1 MNEAA
6 LSKKTAHG
14 PEAATIS
21 PAKAGPIARAMLIPT
36 PLSVIA
42 AGKSDGETNS
52 GVIACQTGLL
62 IADPTPSR
70 KVSESNR
77 LGVIWPIKA
86 KTPIAPA
93 ATNIQI
99 CMTRSK
105 RRRTTR
111 SASAPAGSA
120 TRTTGRLPAVSTS
133 ATRTGE
139 GVNEVI
145 NHDSPTSCIQ
155 VPTLEITVAIQSARN
170 TDPLRGLHADALL
183 AESFPLCFL
192 VNVSFFADFATSG
205 ATPDRSA
212 ESCAGD
218 AHLRRAS
225 RAKCAQSP
233 KRPPPLSFAGRLRS
247 YWHRCAVA
255 LSARL

>member
-6 LSKKTAHG
+6 FRKKTAHG
-14 PEAATIS
+14 PDAATMR
-21 PAKAGPIARAMLIPT
+21 PPNAGPIARAMLMPT
-36 PLSVIA
+36 ALSVIA
-42 AGKSDGETNS
+42 AGKSDCETSS

-70 KVSESNR
+70 KVSVSKR
-77 LGVIWPIKA
+77 PGVIWPINA
-86 KTPIAPA
+86 RIPMAPA
-93 ATNIQI
+93 ALNIQI
-99 CMTRSK
+99 CITNN
-105 RRRTTR
+105 RRRR
-111 SASAPAGSA
+111 STMSARAPAGNA

-170 TDPLRGLHADALL
+170 TDPLRGLHADALP

-205 ATPDRSA
+205 ATPDQSA

>member
-14 PEAATIS
+14 PDAATMR
-21 PAKAGPIARAMLIPT
+21 PPNAGPIARAMLMPT
-36 PLSVIA
+36 PLSVI
-42 AGKSDGETNS
+42 
-52 GVIACQTGLL
+52 
-62 IADPTPSR
+62 
-70 KVSESNR
+70 
-77 LGVIWPIKA
+77 
-86 KTPIAPA
+86 
-93 ATNIQI
+93 
-99 CMTRSK
+99 
-105 RRRTTR
+105 
-111 SASAPAGSA
+111 PAGSA

-170 TDPLRGLHADALL
+170 TDPLRGLHADALP